1 MKKQLISLYICNWH
15 YYEKEK
21 KKRTGSAT
29 VYTASFHTH
38 CRFKKTAP
46 NTFGINKYL
55 PEGEYVAHR
64 TY

>member
-1 MKKQLISLYICNWH
+1 M
-15 YYEKEK
+15 K
-21 KKRTGSAT
+21 KKRKKGLDLPPFTQPRSTRT
-29 VYTASFHTH
+29 VGL
-38 CRFKKTAP
+38 KKTAP

>member
-1 MKKQLISLYICNWH
+1 M
-15 YYEKEK
+15 K
-21 KKRTGSAT
+21 KKRKKGLDLPQFTQPHSTRT
-29 VYTASFHTH
+29 VGEG
-38 CRFKKTAP
+38 FKKTAP